1 MTHNPMTPPPKKSC
15 KVFAQGCAYA
25 TKAKDGREWRLH
37 RKVLMSRRPG
47 MAESGAC
54 TGMCLCRGRPGMAGA
69 TLAQE
74 SAYATKAKDGREWR
88 LHKKVLMPRRPRMA
102 ESGACTGKCLCH
114 EGQGWPGVALA
125 QERVHAAKARS
136 SIYTRTRVAKSRQET
151 KMPAGNSGRY
161 CLQAFICMVARGRF
175 ELPTPAL

>member
-1 MTHNPMTPPPKKSC
+1 MSREARDGRSDACTGMCLCHEGQGWPERRLHRDVLMPRRPGMAESGACTEKCLCHEGQGWPR
-15 KVFAQGCAYA
+15 VALAQESAYV
-25 TKAKDGREWRLH
+25 TKARDGREWLLH

-47 MAESGAC
+47 MA
-54 TGMCLCRGRPGMAGA
+54 GA
-69 TLAQE
+69 T
-74 SAYATKAKDGREWR
+74 
-88 LHKKVLMPRRPRMA
+88 
-102 ESGACTGKCLCH
+102 
-114 EGQGWPGVALA
+114 LA

-136 SIYTRTRVAKSRQET
+136 SIYTRTQVAKSRQET